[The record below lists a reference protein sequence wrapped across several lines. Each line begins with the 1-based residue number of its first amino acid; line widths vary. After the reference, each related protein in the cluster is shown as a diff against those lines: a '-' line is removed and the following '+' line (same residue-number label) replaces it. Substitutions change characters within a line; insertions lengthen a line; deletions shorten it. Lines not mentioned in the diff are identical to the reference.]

1 MTIKA
6 ILACDDYGG
15 VSKKG
20 TLPWPHN
27 STDLKWFKENTAGH
41 VIVMGSTTWEDPGM
55 PRPLPKR
62 TNVLATTRPAEYL
75 GADKYISG
83 DLNKSVMRLSEEY
96 PDLITW
102 VIGGPN
108 IIEQTL
114 GVIDEFYLSRIPGA
128 YACDTFLPLKKIESL
143 FERTWLEDHGAVT
156 FEIWKKRSTNF
167 KHIQQDLTQLNGEGN
182 RDRGRYGEDE
192 SQNGVFV

>member
-1 MTIKA
+1 MIKA

-15 VSKKG
+15 VSKNG

-41 VIVMGSTTWEDPGM
+41 VVVMGSTTWDDPHM

-62 TNVLATTRPAEYL
+62 TNVLATTRPAEYP

-83 DLNKSVMRLSEEY
+83 DLNLSVQRLAEEH

-143 FERTWLEDHGAVT
+143 FERTYIDDSNELVT
-156 FEIWKKRSTNF
+156 FEIWTKRKKHETVS
-167 KHIQQDLTQLNGEGN
+167 
-182 RDRGRYGEDE
+182 
-192 SQNGVFV
+192 